1 MMKGDFGGGEIM
13 KELIGLRLKMY
24 SYKKDNDKK
33 DKKATV
39 PKKGVIKDKNEISK
53 L

>member
-33 DKKATV
+33 DKSYGT
-39 PKKGVIKDKNEISK
+39 KKRCNKR
-53 L
+53 